1 MWTRNEPYYS
11 YKTKLKM
18 LKSAS
23 TGQLIEFLL
32 MMTGS
37 KKK

>member
-1 MWTRNEPYYS
+1 MWTNNVPYYS
-11 YKTKLKM
+11 ERAKLKL

-23 TGQLIEFLL
+23 TEQLTEFLL

-37 KKK
+37 VKR